1 MPTSTVKISELP
13 SFAGDLSLTDI
24 FPFNDDPSGSPIT
37 KKAEVQKIADL
48 FEKGIFASQVDTVAD
63 LVTEEAASGYARIVS
78 DLTRGGV
85 FKAVDGGVVDSVNI
99 FASATSGW
107 TWQRLNMFVIYADQH
122 GAVGDKST
130 DNTSAFLDIIDYA
143 AGAKGNFSYEYGTD
157 VADCGALI
165 ILGRGVYR
173 TGKLTWKT
181 GVYIQ
186 GQGSGTIIQANDNL
200 NDDLIYIRDIQN
212 YGFSDICFDGN
223 KSNQTSGHLI
233 NSSYTAS
240 QGINATY
247 NNVHLQN
254 AKQNGIQF
262 VGTSHGG
269 GAFFNNMRVS
279 ACDGIG
285 IYSQY
290 LNDAKWI
297 NTEVRIC
304 KGRGI
309 EFENTKTNH
318 WVNTKVW
325 KCRVESSTVTNIIPV
340 SATESADVASVIICG
355 HNHTFDGLELQ
366 ENGSIGLRIGSSTW
380 GCYNSTIRGLCVD
393 GNGGYDPDASAGTQE
408 AYRRDGLQLVNYY
421 NVKISGV
428 ADDFRA
434 RQVKGRQNRGVKT
447 IGTIPTWTSG
457 TLQNDQWYKIT
468 DNSGGADFTNL
479 QGALASPSN
488 AVGTIF
494 QVQTPTYTATA
505 PTDWGTGELS
515 AVNDYAQVEMMIM
528 NQWEQNQ
535 GTGTGYDFSTD
546 GGHSLFRINAKK
558 ISTPNRKE
566 HTETIDCGTVNFNTT
581 STFTVTITGVAVG
594 QSVIC
599 NPRLALGNG
608 VVLAYARVSAT
619 DTVEFA
625 LRNSLPS
632 TNATLGSR
640 TFDFTVFIPNL

>member
-1 MPTSTVKISELP
+1 MV
-13 SFAGDLSLTDI
+13 
-24 FPFNDDPSGSPIT
+24 
-37 KKAEVQKIADL
+37 
-48 FEKGIFASQVDTVAD
+48 
-63 LVTEEAASGYARIVS
+63 
-78 DLTRGGV
+78 
-85 FKAVDGGVVDSVNI
+85 
-99 FASATSGW
+99 
-107 TWQRLNMFVIYADQH
+107 YADQH
-122 GAVGDKST
+122 GVIGDKST
-130 DNTSAFLDIIDYA
+130 DNTSAFQDVIDFA
-143 AGAKGNFSYEYGTD
+143 EGAKGDFSYQYGLD

-165 ILGRGVYR
+165 IAGRGVYR

-181 GVYIQ
+181 GVYLQ
-186 GQGSGTIIQANDNL
+186 GQGSGTVIQAKDSL
-200 NDDLIYIRDIQN
+200 NDDMIYIRDIAN
-212 YGFSDICFDGN
+212 FGFSNVCFDGN
-223 KSNQTSGHLI
+223 KANQTSGHVI

-240 QGINATY
+240 QGTNSVF
-247 NNVHLQN
+247 NNVHIQN

-269 GAFFNNMRVS
+269 GAFFSNMRVS

-290 LNDAKWI
+290 LNDAKWV

-304 KGRGI
+304 RARGI

-325 KCRVESSTVTNIIPV
+325 KCRVESSTATNIIPV
-340 SATESADVASVIICG
+340 SATEAADSASVILCG

-393 GNGGYDPDASAGTQE
+393 GNGGYDPDASAETQE

-421 NVKISGV
+421 RVKISGV

-434 RQVKGRQNRGVKT
+434 RQVKGRQKIGVKT
-447 IGTIPTWTSG
+447 IVTIPTWTSG

-505 PTDWGTGELS
+505 PMDWGTGELS
-515 AVNDYAQVEMMIM
+515 AVNDYAQVEMMIL
-528 NQWEQNQ
+528 NQYEQNQ
-535 GTGTGYDFSTD
+535 GTGTGYDFSSD
-546 GGHSLFRINAKK
+546 GGHSLFRVNA
-558 ISTPNRKE
+558 
-566 HTETIDCGTVNFNTT
+566 
-581 STFTVTITGVAVG
+581 
-594 QSVIC
+594 
-599 NPRLALGNG
+599 
-608 VVLAYARVSAT
+608 
-619 DTVEFA
+619 
-625 LRNSLPS
+625 
-632 TNATLGSR
+632 
-640 TFDFTVFIPNL
+640 

>member
-1 MPTSTVKISELP
+1 MSGFTLINVGAAANDGNGDSLRVSQQAVNANFLTATRGLP
-13 SFAGDLSLTDI
+13 
-24 FPFNDDPSGSPIT
+24 
-37 KKAEVQKIADL
+37 
-48 FEKGIFASQVDTVAD
+48 
-63 LVTEEAASGYARIVS
+63 LVTDLASEAAAGGYTRIVQ
-78 DLTRGGV
+78 DLERGGI
-85 FKAVDGGVVDSVNI
+85 FKAVNSGTVDNI
-99 FASATSGW
+99 NVFASATSGW
-107 TWQRLNMFVIYADQH
+107 TWQRLNTFLVYADQH
-122 GAVGDKST
+122 GVIGDKST
-130 DNTSAFLDIIDYA
+130 DNTSAFQDVIDFA
-143 AGAKGNFSYEYGTD
+143 EGAKGDFSYQYGLD

-165 ILGRGVYR
+165 IAGRGVYR

-181 GVYIQ
+181 GVYLQ
-186 GQGSGTIIQANDNL
+186 GQGSGTVIQAKDSL
-200 NDDLIYIRDIQN
+200 NDDLIYIRDIAN
-212 YGFSDICFDGN
+212 FGFSNVCFDGN
-223 KSNQTSGHLI
+223 KANQTSGHVI

-240 QGINATY
+240 QGTNSVF
-247 NNVHLQN
+247 NNVHIQN

-269 GAFFNNMRVS
+269 GAFFSNMRVS

-290 LNDAKWI
+290 LNDAKWV

-304 KGRGI
+304 RARGI

-325 KCRVESSTVTNIIPV
+325 KCRVESSTATNIIPV
-340 SATESADVASVIICG
+340 SATEAADSASVILCG

-393 GNGGYDPDASAGTQE
+393 GNGGYDPDASAETQE

-421 NVKISGV
+421 RVKISGV

-434 RQVKGRQNRGVKT
+434 RQVKGRQKIGVKT
-447 IGTIPTWTSG
+447 IVTIPTWTSG

-505 PTDWGTGELS
+505 PMDWGTGELS
-515 AVNDYAQVEMMIM
+515 AVNDYAQVEMMIL
-528 NQWEQNQ
+528 NQYEQNQ
-535 GTGTGYDFSTD
+535 GTGTGYDFSSD
-546 GGHSLFRINAKK
+546 GGHSLFRVNA
-558 ISTPNRKE
+558 
-566 HTETIDCGTVNFNTT
+566 
-581 STFTVTITGVAVG
+581 
-594 QSVIC
+594 
-599 NPRLALGNG
+599 
-608 VVLAYARVSAT
+608 
-619 DTVEFA
+619 
-625 LRNSLPS
+625 
-632 TNATLGSR
+632 
-640 TFDFTVFIPNL
+640 